1 MNNITG
7 QLDTEFYEK
16 VVIYNMLTDE
26 GYLASV
32 LDHVDAKY
40 FSDKSIG
47 SIVNIITEFFNTNG
61 TVPSA
66 TEIKS
71 YLSTDDLKKCFK
83 KVVTSFQD
91 LDKNFNKDEL
101 YRNTEKFLKERAV
114 YNTLLEVVDDQSKN
128 NQVDTSDILQKFEKS
143 CNISLSLD
151 TGLDY
156 FTDIEKHISDLTT
169 LDKTIPSKWSWL
181 DEMLGGGFLEN
192 GRALYVFAGETNVGK
207 SIFLGNVATNIAS
220 QNKTVL
226 VVSLEMSELVYA
238 KRFSSNITQ
247 IPIGHLHVQ
256 TEELRAAVKQYKRSN
271 TDARILIKEFP
282 PNAITCSQLKG
293 FIKKLVNSGI
303 QIDAIVVDYI
313 NLMNASVGNNSYER
327 IKHATEQ
334 MRALTY
340 HFNCPII
347 TATQL
352 NRSGYNEINPGLDTV
367 SESIGLAAT
376 ADCIMS
382 IWQEE
387 EDAET
392 NIIRLGMMK
401 NRFGQNFG
409 STSMHID
416 YDTLT
421 ISEMDESMGD
431 NINDTT
437 ADMLNGLSMLRS

>member
-1 MNNITG
+1 MNDIG
-7 QLDTEFYEK
+7 KLDNDFYET

-26 GYLASV
+26 AYLASV
-32 LDHVDAKY
+32 LDFIDTRFFTNKN
-40 FSDKSIG
+40 IG
-47 SIVNIITEFFNTNG
+47 KIVNLITEFFVKNSSPPTI
-61 TVPSA
+61 

-71 YLSTDDLKKCFK
+71 YLVTDELKQSFK
-83 KVVTSFQD
+83 KIVSTFTD
-91 LDKNFNKDEL
+91 IDKNFNKEEL
-101 YRNTEKFLKERAV
+101 YNNTERFLKEKAV
-114 YNTLLEVVDDQSKN
+114 YNTLLEVVEDQSSDSD
-128 NQVDTSDILQKFEKS
+128 VDTSNILEKFEKA

-151 TGLDY
+151 VGLDY
-156 FTDIEKHISDLTT
+156 FNDVEKHITDLTV
-169 LDKTIPSKWSWL
+169 LDKTIPSTWPWL
-181 DEMLGGGFLEN
+181 DEKLAGGFLEN

-207 SIFLGNVATNIAS
+207 SIFLGNIATNIAS
-220 QNKTVL
+220 QGKTVL

-256 TEELRAAVKQYKRSN
+256 TDELRSAVKQYKNSHS
-271 TDARILIKEFP
+271 DARIIIKEFP
-282 PNAITCSQLKG
+282 PNAITSSQLKG
-293 FIKKLVNSGI
+293 FVKKLVNRGI
-303 QIDAIVVDYI
+303 KIDAIVVDYI
-313 NLMNASVGNNSYER
+313 NLLNASVGTNSYER

-334 MRALTY
+334 LRAMTY

-376 ADCIMS
+376 ADCMIS

-409 STSMHID
+409 SIAMNID
-416 YDTLT
+416 YETLT
-421 ISEMDESMGD
+421 VTELDDSAGD
-431 NINDTT
+431 NINNVT
-437 ADMLNGLSMLRS
+437 ASALGTFGHLEA